1 MSDALPVQAEETPS
15 VPSPVP
21 MLESKPRSP
30 VLTVGISAS
39 ILLLLFS
46 AAWCWFGSVGAL
58 RTAMA
63 GRHLYIPQSEIDM
76 GSMRLNEVR
85 KIEVLVQNVTRSS
98 VKIAG
103 SKTSCGCTVVADL
116 PLEVPAYS
124 SANVPIGLRGV
135 EQGPLDVSVI
145 LFTVW
150 PEEQPH
156 IRLTGSVDAGQDS
169 SKSNSLPPEPA
180 TDSSSVNGPD
190 AP

>member
-1 MSDALPVQAEETPS
+1 MSDALSVQAEEIPS
-15 VPSPVP
+15 VLR
-21 MLESKPRSP
+21 LESKPRSP
-30 VLTVGISAS
+30 FFAVRVATA
-39 ILLLLFS
+39 ILLLLFG

-63 GRHLYIPQSEIDM
+63 GRHLYIAQSEIDM
-76 GSMRLNEVR
+76 GTMRLNEVR
-85 KIEVLVQNVTRSS
+85 KTEVLVQNVTGSS

-116 PLEVPAYS
+116 PMEIPAYS
-124 SANVPIGLRGV
+124 SANLPIGLRGV

-169 SKSNSLPPEPA
+169 VSANSRPSKPIA
-180 TDSSSVNGPD
+180 GSSSVID
-190 AP
+190 SIAP